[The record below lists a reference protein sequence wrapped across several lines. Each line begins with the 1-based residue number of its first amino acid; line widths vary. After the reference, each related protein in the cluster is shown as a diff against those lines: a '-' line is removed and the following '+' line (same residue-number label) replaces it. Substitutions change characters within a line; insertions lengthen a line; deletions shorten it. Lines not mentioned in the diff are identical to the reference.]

1 MVGIRAVST
10 VRMLG
15 EDNKDKDVIRLN
27 AAKHLYLTL
36 ILLSP
41 IHYVK
46 VAGWNYLL
54 SLIKYTTQLD
64 PQGDSIDYTASHS

>member
-1 MVGIRAVST
+1 LSIVVVGIRAVST

-46 VAGWNYLL
+46 VAG
-54 SLIKYTTQLD
+54 
-64 PQGDSIDYTASHS
+64 